1 MIQASVTTVDGAIA
15 SWMDESLSQ
24 YAKSLDL
31 SCTACDAIKSERVKS
46 LHVCN
51 LYSAVLTEQ
60 GRVSRVAGCFL
71 FVGQAKPLLG

>member
-1 MIQASVTTVDGAIA
+1 MIQASVTTVDGAVA

-24 YAKSLDL
+24 YAKSLDMP
-31 SCTACDAIKSERVKS
+31 CTPCDVIKNERVKS

-60 GRVSRVAGCFL
+60 G
-71 FVGQAKPLLG
+71 K